1 MSMLYPLKLASTE
14 KEVVQWAALC
24 IGRLS
29 VARYA
34 GALGALVAG
43 GQPPDEAAA
52 IASAVGAAFCRAE
65 GWPSA
70 AETVWVA
77 ARAAEIMP
85 AKSAGSC

>member
-1 MSMLYPLKLASTE
+1 MPT
-14 KEVVQWAALC
+14 
-24 IGRLS
+24 
-29 VARYA
+29 VAVTVADPTGAGNAYA

-43 GQPPDEAAA
+43 GRPPGEAAA

-77 ARAAEIMP
+77 ARAAEIVP
-85 AKSAGSC
+85 AKSAGS